1 MAALLTTVREIT
13 TTTTVKLVDAMVA
26 ASGLTSAML
35 LLQVFDFDTF
45 NLFAGSPMLASGII
59 FFAAPEPPPAGTFI
73 LGTLGA
79 FAVGVAMH
87 TLSAAA
93 GVSDS
98 PGAQC
103 FAAGLLLFWFKLSG
117 SFFVPTVG
125 LAAHLTQLAAQARPA
140 GVLAGCACIAYIAI
154 ARRGSVCLPFRPI
167 GYLLVPWAVG
177 HAALYGAAT
186 VVARIRQRVRLALI
200 PDWKAQLLGGTGA
213 DASARAAKLAA
224 TFQRFDTS
232 GDGFL
237 DSMELKLALRSIT
250 GEDLS
255 VDDCERIIRTMDTDG
270 DGVIDFHEFRM
281 AISER

>member
-1 MAALLTTVREIT
+1 MVR
-13 TTTTVKLVDAMVA
+13 
-26 ASGLTSAML
+26 
-35 LLQVFDFDTF
+35 
-45 NLFAGSPMLASGII
+45 
-59 FFAAPEPPPAGTFI
+59 
-73 LGTLGA
+73 
-79 FAVGVAMH
+79 
-87 TLSAAA
+87 
-93 GVSDS
+93 
-98 PGAQC
+98 
-103 FAAGLLLFWFKLSG
+103 
-117 SFFVPTVG
+117 
-125 LAAHLTQLAAQARPA
+125 
-140 GVLAGCACIAYIAI
+140 CACIAYIAI

-255 VDDCERIIRTMDTDG
+255 VDDCERIIRTMDT
-270 DGVIDFHEFRM
+270 E
-281 AISER
+281 